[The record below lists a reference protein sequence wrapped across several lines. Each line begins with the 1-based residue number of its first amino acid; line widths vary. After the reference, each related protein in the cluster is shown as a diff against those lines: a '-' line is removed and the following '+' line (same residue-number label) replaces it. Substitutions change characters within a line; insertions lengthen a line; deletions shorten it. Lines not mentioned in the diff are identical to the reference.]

1 MYMPGTVTLKWILAA
16 MPPGNVLASL
26 FLSDRHIARAVASQR
41 LAPSGIATGFLLAQ
55 HLRLF

>member
-41 LAPSGIATGFLLAQ
+41 LAPPAGLQRGF
-55 HLRLF
+55 F